1 MEIIL
6 ASTSP
11 RRKELLKTIANNFTC
26 IPSNFDENSLK
37 NQISNPEE
45 LSKRLAE
52 YKANDVFSRVYPKSN
67 SFVIISGDT
76 LVSFKGKILGK
87 PKDRNDAIRTL
98 QSLQGNKNTV
108 YTGMSVVIRKE
119 NTIITETFCS
129 KGDVYM
135 NRMSYNE
142 INKYVNTGEPLDK
155 AGSYAIQGIG
165 KKYINR
171 INGSFNAIVGLDTQ
185 TLQKIFKK
193 YTLL

>member
-26 IPSNFDENSLK
+26 IPSDFDEDSLRNK
-37 NQISNPEE
+37 ISNPEE

-76 LVSFKGKILGK
+76 LVAFKGKLLGK

-108 YTGMSVVIRKE
+108 YTGMSVIIRKK

-129 KGDVYM
+129 KADVYM

-155 AGSYAIQGIG
+155 AGSYAVQGIG

-171 INGSFNAIVGLDTQ
+171 INGSFNTVVGLDTRKP
-185 TLQKIFKK
+185 TKNF
-193 YTLL
+193 